1 MTPDQRCAGSRNRSN
16 WRCLLL
22 LSTQPARSDP
32 DVCAFV
38 MFDVCIMF
46 GVISGAVE
54 HIGHGHATCTC
65 TRVLGRH
72 PEHYQCD
79 ALR

>member
-1 MTPDQRCAGSRNRSN
+1 
-16 WRCLLL
+16 
-22 LSTQPARSDP
+22 
-32 DVCAFV
+32 VYAFV
-38 MFDVCIMF
+38 LLIVHIMF
-46 GVISGAVE
+46 GAISVAVE
-54 HIGHGHATCTC
+54 HICHGHATCTC